1 MTWTF
6 IFLMFVLKIP
16 IIGLL
21 LLVWWA
27 IKQEPDTGD
36 PGSDDDGGSR
46 RPRHPRPPLQP
57 LPRRGPHH
65 GARPPASPSRVR
77 AVAGAQ
83 RTRTGAAR

>member
-21 LLVWWA
+21 WIVWWA
-27 IKQEPDTGD
+27 IHAQPDSGD
-36 PGSDDDGGSR
+36 QGSDEDGGSR
-46 RPRHPRPPLQP
+46 KPRHPRPPLRP

-65 GARPPASPSRVR
+65 GVHPPAAPSRVR
-77 AVAGAQ
+77 AVAGRQ
-83 RTRTGAAR
+83 RSGAAS

>member
-16 IIGLL
+16 VIGLL

-27 IKQEPDTGD
+27 IRQEPETGD
-36 PGSDDDGGSR
+36 GGSDDDGGSR

-77 AVAGAQ
+77 AVTG
-83 RTRTGAAR
+83 RRRSGAAH

>member
-27 IKQEPDTGD
+27 IKQQPETGD
-36 PGSDDDGGSR
+36 PGSDEDGGSR
-46 RPRHPRPPLQP
+46 KPRHPRPPLRP

-65 GARPPASPSRVR
+65 GAQPPASPSRVR
-77 AVAGAQ
+77 AVAG
-83 RTRTGAAR
+83 RHRSGAAH